1 MRLRDQVA
9 LTLPTLLLRLT
20 LGLVFLWAG
29 TGKLLGTISV
39 AGDDAARL
47 ANIGIMPIAPVAPN
61 DGPNDVLD
69 DPEPSDEEEPAEE
82 MVQPDEVPIETYF
95 DNKREEDKAA
105 RLRLEILDAQRA
117 EKLHA
122 VQEQLLK
129 ELHEQNQRL
138 NPDPPAEPEL
148 ENDDQQVSLQ
158 SVQYSDKVYAGS
170 DFPEFGEIK
179 QVYAI
184 SLMITKAANPGLTED
199 SQPIDSTIP
208 EMFGR
213 GIWPKALAWAVA
225 VTEIAAGVFLVLG
238 FMTRLSAFSLLSVM
252 VTAIWM
258 TQVGPAMMQSSDA
271 ILGFIPRVNQPWS
284 PGAYK
289 DVFFQLSLG
298 AMAASVMMMGSGA
311 IGIDR
316 LLFRPRVRDPYV
328 HGDPKA
334 EKPKRS
340 KKAAPEASRGEFDR
354 TPNHTP

>member
-29 TGKLLGTISV
+29 SGKLLGTISV

-47 ANIGIMPIAPVAPN
+47 ANIGIMPIAPV
-61 DGPNDVLD
+61 DGPNHTLD
-69 DPEPSDEEEPAEE
+69 DPEPSDSDDAAESPAIIERDIENTTPPADTDIPLDEQANDIIEQIQDQLGEPTA
-82 MVQPDEVPIETYF
+82 PIE
-95 DNKREEDKAA
+95 
-105 RLRLEILDAQRA
+105 
-117 EKLHA
+117 
-122 VQEQLLK
+122 V
-129 ELHEQNQRL
+129 
-138 NPDPPAEPEL
+138 PAEPEI
-148 ENDDQQVSLQ
+148 ENQQVSLQ

-213 GIWPKALAWAVA
+213 GVWPKALAWAVA

-238 FMTRLSAFSLLSVM
+238 FMTRISAFSLLTVM
-252 VTAIWM
+252 LTAIWM
-258 TQVGPAMMQSSDA
+258 TQVGPAVMQSSDA
-271 ILGFIPRVNQPWS
+271 ILGFIPRVEQPWN

-334 EKPKRS
+334 EKPKRN
-340 KKAAPEASRGEFDR
+340 KNAAPEANRGEFDR